1 MTKRLPLAALILALP
16 MASAGAESLSC
27 RSVNGNVTCSG
38 SGAVACQTVNGQ
50 TTCTGG
56 NGAVVQRFGR
66 SVAPPVIVPDAEMD
80 EDLPPR
86 LFLDR
91 RSAPGRMTIERDG
104 TRLRLRSD
112 RLSIDR
118 D

>member
-1 MTKRLPLAALILALP
+1 MRPILAAMLVLAGLGP
-16 MASAGAESLSC
+16 ATAESLSC

-38 SGAVACQTVNGQ
+38 SGAASCQTVDGQ
-50 TTCTGG
+50 TVCTGG
-56 NGAVVQRFGR
+56 NGAIRQGFGAR
-66 SVAPPVIVPDAEMD
+66 SVTPPVIIEEDDDAAA
-80 EDLPPR
+80 LPPR

-91 RSAPGRMTIERDG
+91 RGPAGRLTIERDG

>member
-1 MTKRLPLAALILALP
+1 MQLRLPLAALMMALATT
-16 MASAGAESLSC
+16 AGAEELAC

-66 SVAPPVIVPDAEMD
+66 SVAPPSI
-80 EDLPPR
+80 LPPGEAEDMPER

-91 RSAPGRMTIERDG
+91 RSPPGWMSIERDG
-104 TRLRLRSD
+104 TRLRLRSE